1 MKYKFIFG
9 AAISTMLLGVA
20 VAGLSHFS
28 SKPQEAPKASAP
40 RSSALRAPDY
50 DDSSFDDSVDL
61 TRSDLIVDVQ
71 SITTTPAGKSATIA
85 FNGSRLTGWP
95 SLKRNVFMLLP
106 TIMNVATR

>member
-28 SKPQEAPKASAP
+28 SKPQEAPKASAT

-61 TRSDLIVDVQ
+61 TRSEIGRAHV
-71 SITTTPAGKSATIA
+71 
-85 FNGSRLTGWP
+85 
-95 SLKRNVFMLLP
+95 
-106 TIMNVATR
+106 